1 MTGPVKPTA
10 NLLRSE
16 LAIPSTSPLNLNGS
30 FAFDRVIKSG
40 YVQRRTQ
47 KTKTWKSV
55 YLVLRPNTLFLYK
68 SDKESKLRYK
78 IYLSDLSAVT
88 LLKDPK
94 QKRHNL
100 FGLFSPAR
108 NFHFEAP
115 SAQDAQEWV
124 DLIRQDAR
132 IEEEEEELFLASPI
146 LRRQSFAPAGVL
158 KKASKSP
165 RYPLI
170 DSERL
175 ASSSPEPIELP
186 SSKRKHTRKQSLN
199 VESSGMSGN
208 ELASHS
214 DFSDTDIQRD
224 HGMSIESLAVQSY
237 SASGTRLSNCSNGRP
252 SLSNRNASQVSG
264 LNLEQD
270 PDRIVW
276 QGWLFFLKSKGGVR
290 QWRKYWA
297 VLRPK
302 NVIFYKDE
310 SEYAASCII
319 DLSTVVNVVDIN
331 PVSKTKVHCMQIITD
346 EKSYRLCARDE
357 ESLLQCLGAFKSL
370 LSRRREVAA
379 RTSGSGT
386 LSSSGP
392 GLQAAS

>member
-1 MTGPVKPTA
+1 M
-10 NLLRSE
+10 
-16 LAIPSTSPLNLNGS
+16 
-30 FAFDRVIKSG
+30 
-40 YVQRRTQ
+40 
-47 KTKTWKSV
+47 
-55 YLVLRPNTLFLYK
+55 LRPNTLFIYK

-78 IYLSDLSAVT
+78 VYLSDLSAVT

-115 SAQDAQEWV
+115 SAKDAQEWV

-158 KKASKSP
+158 KKTSKSP
-165 RYPLI
+165 RHPLI

-175 ASSSPEPIELP
+175 ASSSPEPIEIP
-186 SSKRKHTRKQSLN
+186 SSKRKHGRRQSRN

-214 DFSDTDIQRD
+214 DFSDTEFQKDQ
-224 HGMSIESLAVQSY
+224 GMSIESLAVQSY
-237 SASGTRLSNCSNGRP
+237 SASGTRLSTCSNGRP
-252 SLSNRNASQVSG
+252 SLSNKNASQGSG

-310 SEYAASCII
+310 SEYAASFII
-319 DLSTVVNVVDIN
+319 DLATVVNVVDIN

-370 LSRRREVAA
+370 LPRRREVAA
-379 RTSGSGT
+379 RPSGSGN

-392 GLQAAS
+392 GPQAAS